1 MPVPVAEE
9 EPVPFSTAL
18 PPALT
23 APTAL
28 LAGFAGVLLLLLLPP
43 LVALFR
49 SLDAA
54 AAAIDLSARSFGC
67 TTLEKLDETG
77 DATASD

>member
-1 MPVPVAEE
+1 MPVPVAE

-28 LAGFAGVLLLLLLPP
+28 LAGFAGVLLLLPP

>member
-28 LAGFAGVLLLLLLPP
+28 LAGFAGVLLPP